1 MTPGGARSANGIRQ
15 IVVGTGG
22 EPGGSEI
29 FREDAANVQVVKTDV
44 FGVLRLSLRADSYAW
59 KFVPIA
65 GKTFTDS
72 GTDGC
77 H

>member
-1 MTPGGARSANGIRQ
+1 M
-15 IVVGTGG
+15 
-22 EPGGSEI
+22 
-29 FREDAANVQVVKTDV
+29 QVVKTDV